1 MHMRTEPVAQRDRV
15 DLPLPERSLDPAAP
29 VVMQPVETAA
39 NDDRSVADLAEP
51 EEPEERPNPLW
62 AVNAAL
68 AAFLFAAAMLLAS
81 G

>member
-1 MHMRTEPVAQRDRV
+1 MRTETTSRRDLAG
-15 DLPLPERSLDPAAP
+15 LPLTERSLDPGGS
-29 VVMQPVETAA
+29 VVTQPVGEAA
-39 NDDRSVADLAEP
+39 NDDLAVADVTEP

>member
-1 MHMRTEPVAQRDRV
+1 MRTEPASWRDPA
-15 DLPLPERSLDPAAP
+15 DLPPPPERPLDPSVP
-29 VVMQPVETAA
+29 VVTQPVETAA
-39 NDDRSVADLAEP
+39 NDDLAVADLTEP

-68 AAFLFAAAMLLAS
+68 AAFLFAAAMLLAI

>member
-1 MHMRTEPVAQRDRV
+1 MRTEPVAQRDRV

-39 NDDRSVADLAEP
+39 NDDLSVADLAEP